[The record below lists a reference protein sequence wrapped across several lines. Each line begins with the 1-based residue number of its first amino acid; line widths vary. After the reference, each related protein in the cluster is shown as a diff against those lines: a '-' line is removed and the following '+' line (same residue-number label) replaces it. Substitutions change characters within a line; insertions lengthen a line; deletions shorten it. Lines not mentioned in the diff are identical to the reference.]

1 MNILQKQPPIKACVR
16 SVSSAW
22 FGHTVRATYNQLVL
36 ILGDQ
41 NVEGDEPITHA
52 EWNVVSPRRNF
63 GCVYNWKTGF
73 DPRSNPNTP
82 VDWHIG
88 SDSPEVAEVVAL
100 NLKNEVERVRRLSHD
115 ILEQLSSDWFEG

>member
-1 MNILQKQPPIKACVR
+1 MKTEIQKQPPIKPCLR

-22 FGHTVRATYNQLVL
+22 FGHTVRATHNQIVL
-36 ILGDQ
+36 ILGEQ

-73 DPRSNPNTP
+73 DPRCEPNTP
-82 VDWHIG
+82 IDWHVG
-88 SDSPEVAEVVAL
+88 SGSPEVSKVIAD
-100 NLKNEVERVRRLSHD
+100 NLKSEVQRIKNLTIEVLDNLDS
-115 ILEQLSSDWFEG
+115 LG